1 MSSIQYMEE
10 YFKSDINIE
19 NLKTFLFGFKDGNI
33 EIIKWLLF
41 YDYKLNLTICND
53 LPLCIAI
60 EHNQLN
66 ILKWMN
72 KLTTNIDYERHC
84 EHIITFCVEEGYIDV
99 LKWIYNINP
108 ELIFKMNITDIF
120 RLSINLNNLDIA
132 KWLIE
137 ISKDNNIKIKFIPE
151 NDEKFIEACQEN
163 NIKLAQILVDVR
175 PKGYYINVIDDQI
188 MVYEIISS
196 LIIDNVIESESNN
209 EICPIC
215 YVNISN
221 VITSC
226 NHLFCFNCLERHYC
240 VNNQNC
246 PCCRKKNEEDELVLI
261 M

>member
-1 MSSIQYMEE
+1 MSSIQYLEE
-10 YFKSDINIE
+10 YFKSDINVE

-41 YDYKLNLTICND
+41 YDSNLNLTICDD

-60 EHNQLN
+60 ENNQLN
-66 ILKWMN
+66 IVKWMS
-72 KLTTNIDYERHC
+72 KLATDINYDRHC
-84 EHIITFCVEEGYIDV
+84 EHIITLCIEEGYIDI
-99 LKWIYNINP
+99 LKWLYNIYP

-132 KWLIE
+132 RWLIE
-137 ISKDNNIKIKFIPE
+137 ISKDNNVKIKFIPN
-151 NDEKFIEACQEN
+151 NDNNFIEACQEN
-163 NIKLAQILVDVR
+163 NIKLAKILVDVR

-188 MVYEIISS
+188 IAYEIISS
-196 LIIDNVIESESNN
+196 LIIDNVIESDSNN

-215 YVNISN
+215 YINISN

-226 NHLFCFNCLERHYC
+226 NHSFCFNCLERHYC

-246 PCCRKKNEEDELVLI
+246 PYCRKRNEEDDLILLV
-261 M
+261 